1 MPLLIPMIAVN
12 VAGNFSDPDGE
23 PLTFSVTSID
33 GSTATATV
41 NESGIVR
48 ISRNP
53 TQMGTVTV
61 TITATD
67 AKGATVSDAFKV
79 DMH

>member
-1 MPLLIPMIAVN
+1 MPPLIPMITVN

-23 PLTFSVTSID
+23 PLTFSVSSID

-41 NESGIVR
+41 NASGIVQ
-48 ISRNP
+48 ISRFP
-53 TQMGTVTV
+53 SQMGTVTV

-67 AKGATVSDAFKV
+67 TKGATVWDTFQV